1 MLVMHG
7 NAGQAL
13 DQRYFTGLLRDRFES
28 LKLLADFAGPM
39 VSVTGT
45 ADTSV
50 PEALA
55 LPLKAAHRRPLLHWS
70 QPGVGH
76 NSIDVNPRAE
86 GWRRICPSLPDRL
99 EFPRYLLVKHALQ
112 HDHQENNCLNSTRP
126 YTVALLSQERL

>member
-13 DQRYFTGLLRDRFES
+13 DQRYFTGLLRDRFEL

-39 VSVTGT
+39 VIVTGT

-55 LPLKAAHRRPLLHWS
+55 LPLKAAHRGPLLHWS

-86 GWRRICPSLPDRL
+86 GWRQIDAFLAA
-99 EFPRYLLVKHALQ
+99 H
-112 HDHQENNCLNSTRP
+112 
-126 YTVALLSQERL
+126 LSEPAGPT